1 MVETQATPLAELISE
16 RARRSGP
23 AGMND
28 PRDSSRMISFYAG
41 FPDPA
46 SLPRHDIIEATR
58 VALERDGEWALQY
71 GATRGYPGL
80 IDELL
85 KKLSRDQGISA
96 GPDNVLITNG
106 ASQALALIVDL
117 FVDPGDVILSEAP
130 TWMGA
135 VNNFRAAGA
144 SVREIPVDSDGID
157 VCALERV
164 LHDLRDSGQH
174 AKLLYVIP
182 NFQNPTGVTT
192 TLERRRQVVALADEF
207 SLPVVEDDAYFDLRF
222 AGDTLPTMYELNE
235 RGRVIYMGT
244 FSKIMAAGMR
254 LGWAIADTE
263 TIAMLAGLKYEGGT
277 SPFAGQVAA
286 EFCSSGTLIEHVED
300 LRRLYRSRRDAMLDA
315 LQREMPQGTTWTT
328 PEGGF
333 FIWVT
338 LPNGVSA
345 SAILPLAR
353 KRNVEFLAGTGFYFH
368 GSGGNAMRLS
378 YSFAN
383 EDQIAEGIG
392 ILGELAR
399 QHMEGA

>member
-1 MVETQATPLAELISE
+1 MIETQATPLAELISE

-192 TLERRRQVVALADEF
+192 TLERRRQVIALAEEF

-345 SAILPLAR
+345 SAILPPAR

-368 GSGGNAMRLS
+368 GSGDNAMRLS